1 MKKIINWFKNY
12 WYYYK
17 WRTLIIGFFVICA
30 IVMVPQVIT
39 KVDYDIHI
47 LYAGPYI
54 FQLGEKEQAE
64 EIFRGLMERDYNGD
78 GQKTVIL
85 ANMTIM
91 TDEQLKEA
99 MEAAYKRTGPT
110 VILNQYS
117 IAQMDRAFSQE
128 IFAGESVICL
138 LDPSK
143 YEQVKTQNGFL
154 PLVEALG
161 YKPEIAFDDYG
172 MYLKDTEVGQYFELF
187 RKMPEDTILCIR
199 RLSTASIFTGAKK
212 AQQSY
217 EYHLD
222 YFKRL
227 VEFVAE

>member
-91 TDEQLKEA
+91 TDE
-99 MEAAYKRTGPT
+99 
-110 VILNQYS
+110 
-117 IAQMDRAFSQE
+117 
-128 IFAGESVICL
+128 
-138 LDPSK
+138 
-143 YEQVKTQNGFL
+143 
-154 PLVEALG
+154 
-161 YKPEIAFDDYG
+161 
-172 MYLKDTEVGQYFELF
+172 
-187 RKMPEDTILCIR
+187 
-199 RLSTASIFTGAKK
+199 
-212 AQQSY
+212 
-217 EYHLD
+217 
-222 YFKRL
+222 
-227 VEFVAE
+227 